1 MLTGI
6 VSTGSASSTI
16 SPTTR
21 DTGFDGDPVPDLKP
35 GDTFTDGD
43 DLSGGFVARAAF
55 VGDDHG
61 RSDLAVLPE
70 VNIGAAANKQKR
82 RLISAREAREGPIKR
97 ASTHPQIP
105 VALTLSL
112 TSPGPGSA

>member
-21 DTGFDGDPVPDLKP
+21 DTGFDGDPVPDFKP
-35 GDTFTDGD
+35 GDAFTDGD
-43 DLSGGFVARAAF
+43 DFSGGFVPGAAF

-61 RSDLAVLPE
+61 RSDLTVLPE
-70 VNIGAAANKQKR
+70 MDVRAAASKAK
-82 RLISAREAREGPIKR
+82 
-97 ASTHPQIP
+97 
-105 VALTLSL
+105 
-112 TSPGPGSA
+112 